1 MVAVPDGHGIFEKA
15 KTTAWKINF
24 SKSLAYHQARGRI
37 SALESGVIMKMALI
51 GDCCMCSL
59 NMMKQRILR

>member
-24 SKSLAYHQARGRI
+24 QILWRI
-37 SALESGVIMKMALI
+37 IRLEAASAP
-51 GDCCMCSL
+51 
-59 NMMKQRILR
+59 